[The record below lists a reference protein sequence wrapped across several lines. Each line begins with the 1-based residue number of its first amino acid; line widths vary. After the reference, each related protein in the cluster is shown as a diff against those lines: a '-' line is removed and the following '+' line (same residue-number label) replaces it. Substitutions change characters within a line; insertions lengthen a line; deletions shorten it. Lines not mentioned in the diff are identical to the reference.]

1 MPAIK
6 FLLWIGFLAFLLLL
20 AKNILFKKHPGYY
33 KNSFGRE
40 YRRYSIKQ
48 GWDRANTKPF
58 STIKLFYNSRNLNA
72 EYKQNN
78 LLGNLLGFVP
88 VGLLLPLLI
97 PFFRKGIYVLL
108 AGFFLSLGFEMM
120 QLLFGLG
127 IFDVDDIVLNTAGCF
142 IGYVIYW
149 FFNRILN
156 LQDRKLALA
165 TRVHKNNS

>member
-6 FLLWIGFLAFLLLL
+6 FLLWIGFIAFLLLL
-20 AKNILFKKHPGYY
+20 TKNILFKKHPGYY
-33 KNSFGRE
+33 KNSFRRE

-108 AGFFLSLGFEMM
+108 AGFFLSLGFETT

-142 IGYVIYW
+142 IGYLVYW
-149 FFNRILN
+149 FFNRILSSK
-156 LQDRKLALA
+156 DRKPAVA
-165 TRVHKNNS
+165 TRIDINNS